1 MPRLPALSGRDVVRV
16 FQRFG
21 WQVARQSSS
30 HIILVQEGA
39 SATLSI
45 PNHREVAKGTL
56 RSLIRAANLSVA
68 EFVSVAQE
76 I

>member
-1 MPRLPALSGRDVVRV
+1 MPRLPTLSGREVVRV
-16 FQRFG
+16 FEKFG

-30 HIILVQEGA
+30 HIIMVREG
-39 SATLSI
+39 SFATLSI

-56 RSLIRAANLSVA
+56 RSLIRAADLSVA
-68 EFVSVAQE
+68 EFIVASQE